1 MRSLIVG
8 ILKMYLHGY
17 RSMTNLKLRSRRNC
31 IAGTIVL
38 LGALLALSVSAV
50 EQPAT
55 QKAQPYFT
63 EPAISPD
70 GSEIAFV
77 SGGDIWTVPAT
88 GGEARLLVSHPAN
101 ESRPIYSPDG
111 RRLAF
116 ISTRTGNGD
125 IYVLT
130 LDTGDLKRLTFDDSN
145 DQLDAWSA
153 DGSWIYFT
161 SSSRDIGQNDVN
173 RVSVEGGTPM
183 QVSADLYTNEY
194 FSA

>member
-1 MRSLIVG
+1 
-8 ILKMYLHGY
+8 
-17 RSMTNLKLRSRRNC
+17 MTNLKLRSRRNC

-101 ESRPIYSPDG
+101 ESRPLYSPDG
-111 RRLAF
+111 KELAF
-116 ISTRTGNGD
+116 NSTRAGSVD
-125 IYVLT
+125 IWVLT
-130 LDTGDLKRLTFDDSN
+130 LATGGLRRLTFEDGVE
-145 DQLDAWSA
+145 QLDSWSPA
-153 DGSWIYFT
+153 
-161 SSSRDIGQNDVN
+161 GQ
-173 RVSVEGGTPM
+173 
-183 QVSADLYTNEY
+183 
-194 FSA
+194 

>member
-1 MRSLIVG
+1 
-8 ILKMYLHGY
+8 
-17 RSMTNLKLRSRRNC
+17 MTNLKLRSRRNC

-50 EQPAT
+50 GQPAT

-101 ESRPIYSPDG
+101 ESRPLYSPDG
-111 RRLAF
+111 HRLAF

-130 LDTGDLKRLTFDDSN
+130 LDTGDLKRLTSDDSN

-153 DGSWIYFT
+153 DGRWLYFT
-161 SSSRDIGQNDVN
+161 SSSKDIAGMNNIFRIAVDG
-173 RVSVEGGTPM
+173 RMTTASVRKASQCCFERRSSVIEAKSRSP
-183 QVSADLYTNEY
+183 
-194 FSA
+194 